1 MLGGIAVSNI
11 NPAIQEQFET
21 LPMELKN
28 AILSQNISL
37 NNMNDLISAL
47 EQIVEDGQ

>member
-1 MLGGIAVSNI
+1 
-11 NPAIQEQFET
+11 
-21 LPMELKN
+21 MELKN